1 MQETKYWHVSDTT
14 DCPVKARGHPGDECL
29 RPDELDNVVVKSV
42 DLRKCVPWHPY
53 VLLMD
58 LYNRWRNQ
66 TAKDNELWQFRRAHM
81 ARMSKVFR
89 ARSKPD
95 APVQFRDLSLTDLYA
110 MTRVICGDWDLLGV
124 YVSDAFFHWMPS
136 AADRDAWMRRYANAW
151 RRHADNTPQ
160 VDGKHIAYPMEPGD
174 TWRVAKFME
183 FWNDNNV
190 PESAAVVMPNDY
202 DMNDKI
208 LGTRKYHNIGVRANV
223 TYIMPFVAESQ
234 VLDGLVRLS
243 GLAGRNDIDN
253 VRVNADNTVSIDMA
267 LELGD
272 SYPAVDGLRLDALKA
287 QARTVDNIY
296 RNMTDLVH
304 SIDNLKEVTD
314 NADSVH

>member
-1 MQETKYWHVSDTT
+1 MQETKYWHLSDST
-14 DCPVKARGHPGDECL
+14 DCPVKVRGHPGDE
-29 RPDELDNVVVKSV
+29 LDNVIVKSV
-42 DLRKCVPWHPY
+42 DLRRCVPWHPY

-66 TAKDNELWQFRRAHM
+66 IAKDNELWHFRQVHL
-81 ARMSKVFR
+81 ARMSKVFME
-89 ARSKPD
+89 RSKPD
-95 APVQFRDLSLTDLYA
+95 ALVQFRDLSLKDLYA

-124 YVSDAFFHWMPS
+124 YVSDAFSRWIPS
-136 AADRDAWMRRYANAW
+136 DTDRDTWMRRYAGAW
-151 RRHADNTPQ
+151 CRHASTKPV
-160 VDGKHIAYPMEPGD
+160 VDGTHTAYAEEPGD
-174 TWRVAKFME
+174 DWRVAEFVK
-183 FWNDNNV
+183 FWNDINV
-190 PESAAVVMPNDY
+190 PESSVVVMPNDY
-202 DMNDKI
+202 DLNDKI
-208 LGTRKYHNIGVRANV
+208 LGTRKYHDIGIRANV
-223 TYIMPFVAESQ
+223 TYIMPFVADSQ

-272 SYPAVDGLRLDALKA
+272 SYPSVDGLRIEALKA